1 MTDFDSICEILG
13 KFYSDYKE
21 DEGSSSFKDFIEF
34 NDLGV
39 PLAYFVSEKLCK
51 VSDDGKKYITE
62 TWRLFLKFLDLKDT
76 GFEDLNEMFLNS
88 PLAAASGESNN
99 EDDTEEIE
107 EVPFEEQHS
116 IDLDSFI
123 LAGHF
128 AVDSNQAMVG
138 DPARLDEWDTN
149 KNDEWNLEGKI
160 GKYSYHGASATTLE
174 NDYGELGTGAAV
186 VFNTGYGD
194 GLYPVYVQINDDG
207 RVSKVVID
215 FVGDMDLEEL
225 KD

>member
-39 PLAYFVSEKLCK
+39 PLSYFVSEKFCK

-62 TWRLFLKFLDLKDT
+62 TWGLFLKFLDLKDT
-76 GFEDLNEMFLNS
+76 GFETLDEMLNKT
-88 PLAAASGESNN
+88 SGKFKN
-99 EDDTEEIE
+99 EDVMSQEKT
-107 EVPFEEQHS
+107 
-116 IDLDSFI
+116 DSFI

-128 AVDSNQAMVG
+128 VVDSGTAMVG

-160 GKYSYHGASATTLE
+160 GQYSFHGASATTFE
-174 NDYGELGTGAAV
+174 NSYGEIGKASAV
-186 VFNTGYGD
+186 VFSTGYGD
-194 GLYPVYVQINDDG
+194 GLYPVYVKLTDDG
-207 RVSKVVID
+207 RVSIVLID
-215 FVGDMDLEEL
+215 FVGDIDL
-225 KD
+225 